1 MHNLHRHNLGGT
13 GHAPMKELNSA
24 LGDALAGFNNFD
36 VDGNEQ
42 NNQTGPDSNLVIDE
56 NPKRH
61 TQLHH
66 AEEAGAAGPIKLKL
80 KMFGKTS
87 LGKRRRAVIYLPNI
101 MSEPMSISNYFF
113 KFLMQFPAAG
123 DSINADNHHF
133 STTNSTSL
141 DGNEAPAPLSS
152 PAGSKLISSIAR
164 TKPLSA
170 TQQKERAAMLFGMSL
185 K

>member
-36 VDGNEQ
+36 VDVNVQ
-42 NNQTGPDSNLVIDE
+42 SNQTGPDSNLVIDE

-61 TQLHH
+61 TQPHH

-87 LGKRRRAVIYLPNI
+87 LGKRRAAVIYLPNI
-101 MSEPMSISNYFF
+101 MSHNAHLKSFF
-113 KFLMQFPAAG
+113 KFLMQFPIAG